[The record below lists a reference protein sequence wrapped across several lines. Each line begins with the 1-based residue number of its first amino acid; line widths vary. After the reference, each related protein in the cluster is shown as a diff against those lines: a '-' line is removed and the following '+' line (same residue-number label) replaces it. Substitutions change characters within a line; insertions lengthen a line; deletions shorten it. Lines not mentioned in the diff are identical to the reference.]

1 MEAIQGAGK
10 VGQLFARR
18 EGLHRVE
25 PRSQVAIG
33 MAGVRWHTR
42 RIIR

>member
-10 VGQLFARR
+10 VGQLLAWL
-18 EGLHRVE
+18 EGVHRVE

-42 RIIR
+42 RLIR